1 MPPAVFAKTS
11 DRPQKNFFLHER
23 EFEYTPGSNQL
34 DMRQQQQQ
42 QQQKREEKTSLHA
55 SSS

>member
-11 DRPQKNFFLHER
+11 NRPQKNFVLNKR
-23 EFEYTPGSNQL
+23 EFSYTPSSNQL
-34 DMRQQQQQ
+34 DMRRQQ

-55 SSS
+55 SSSS